1 MKAAKTPKK
10 LKEIPCPPQKEA
22 FKMKRKYVLHYQRR
36 MLHFLKLL
44 QNV

>member
-22 FKMKRKYVLHYQRR
+22 FKMKRKEYYTTKDECSI
-36 MLHFLKLL
+36 F
-44 QNV
+44 